1 MINVYKLPGIDGVW
15 SLWETKESGMVAAM
29 PHDMTTGKAQPSGF
43 RYFPGPMANKAKVIG
58 QLTLAQE
65 RGLETL
71 VHTTELHV
79 SKVYPGGEVIQSKT
93 PVGADIGS
101 IAQDVKR
108 LQSEMRKVAR
118 WTGMQY
124 PEKGANKPEPESEP
138 ESEPQPKPKRK
149 RKAKPEPKP
158 EPEDLSDIPF

>member
-15 SLWETKESGMVAAM
+15 SLWETGQPGMVAAM
-29 PHDMTTGKAQPSGF
+29 PHSPETGKAHASGF
-43 RYFPGPMANKAKVIG
+43 RYFPAPLANRAKVTG
-58 QLTLAQE
+58 QLKPAQE

-71 VHTTELHV
+71 VHTTELHA
-79 SKVYPGGEVIQSKT
+79 SKVYPGGEVIQSK
-93 PVGADIGS
+93 GLDIGS

-124 PEKGANKPEPESEP
+124 PEGKGVNKPEPEPENEH
-138 ESEPQPKPKRK
+138 ESEPKPKRK
-149 RKAKPEPKP
+149 RKAKPES

>member
-29 PHDMTTGKAQPSGF
+29 PHDLTTGKAQPSGF
-43 RYFPGPMANKAKVIG
+43 RYFPRHMADKAKVTG

-65 RGLETL
+65 KGLETL
-71 VHTTELHV
+71 VHTTELHI
-79 SKVYPGGEVIQSKT
+79 SRVYPGGEVVQAKT
-93 PVGADIGS
+93 PVGVDIGS

-118 WTGMQY
+118 WTGMQSDD
-124 PEKGANKPEPESEP
+124 EPKDN
-138 ESEPQPKPKRK
+138 PKDKRK
-149 RKAKPEPKP
+149 DKRKDKPEPKTMP
-158 EPEDLSDIPF
+158 DPEDLSDIPF

>member
-1 MINVYKLPGIDGVW
+1 MINVYKLPKIDGVW
-15 SLWETKESGMVAAM
+15 SLWETQEPGMVAAM

-118 WTGMQY
+118 WTGMQSDDE
-124 PEKGANKPEPESEP
+124 PKDKRKDKRKDKPEPE
-138 ESEPQPKPKRK
+138 PKTMPD
-149 RKAKPEPKP
+149 
-158 EPEDLSDIPF
+158 PEDLSDIPF